1 MADFCF
7 SCTYELFGE
16 EYAKKN
22 DFAGLCKEDESM
34 FVSCEGCGTIEV
46 NSDGFRIDKL
56 LCLK

>member
-22 DFAGLCKEDESM
+22 DFARLCKEDESM

-56 LCLK
+56 